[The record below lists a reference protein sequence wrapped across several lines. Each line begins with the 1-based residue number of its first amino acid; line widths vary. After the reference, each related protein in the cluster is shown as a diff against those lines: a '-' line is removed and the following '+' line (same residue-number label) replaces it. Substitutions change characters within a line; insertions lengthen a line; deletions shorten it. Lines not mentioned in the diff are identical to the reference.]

1 MRANEVLNFINEN
14 VLKEKR
20 SFYWGGLWKLKKQI
34 YIREN
39 ETISKLC
46 HILKKIYKKTNYI
59 LRRQFLENEKSSSY
73 VDLVKLFQTPSN
85 NDEENNY

>member
-1 MRANEVLNFINEN
+1 MKV
-14 VLKEKR
+14 KR
-20 SFYWGGLWKLKKQI
+20 TEQI
-34 YIREN
+34 HIGEN

-46 HILKKIYKKTNYI
+46 HILKKLYKKTNYI

-85 NDEENNY
+85 NDEENNYQKLHAQTAQCIIKNVKE